1 MANATCAVRIEIKN
15 LLYLTDFSEPSEAAL
30 PFATAIAR
38 KYSAKIHA
46 LHVVVPVPFLF
57 TAPETIA
64 DSIAAEEEIAEAD
77 MQRLDSHLNGVPHET
92 TIQRGPGLWCII
104 ENAIKASSAE
114 IIVLGTHGR
123 TGAQKFLLGSVAE
136 EVFRRSPIPVLTI
149 GPRVRRGVH
158 NGGRFRR
165 ILFATDFSAESAA
178 AAPYAI
184 SLAQENQARLL
195 LVHVVRQRDH
205 DRDDRVYELSVAE
218 AIHRLYETVPEDVQ
232 LSCPPEVSVEHGK
245 PGKRIVE
252 AAEERSADLIVLGVR
267 DAAGHLSAATH
278 FERNTAHHVV
288 AHAACP
294 VLTVRSSF
302 VQSAGGL
309 QELRGG

>member
-1 MANATCAVRIEIKN
+1 MTNVTTGVRIEIKN

-38 KYSAKIHA
+38 KYGAGLHA
-46 LHVVVPVPFLF
+46 LHVVLPVPYVF

-64 DSIAAEEEIAEAD
+64 DSIAAEEEMAEAD
-77 MQRLDSHLNGVPHET
+77 MLRLDSRLNGLPHET
-92 TIQRGPGLWCII
+92 IIERGPGLWGAL
-104 ENAIKASSAE
+104 ENAIKATSADM
-114 IIVLGTHGR
+114 IVLGTHGR

-149 GPRVRRGVH
+149 GPQVSRGVH
-158 NGGRFRR
+158 NGGHFRR
-165 ILFATDFSAESAA
+165 ILFATDFSPEAAA

-205 DRDDRVYELSVAE
+205 DRDDRQYELSVAE
-218 AIHRLYETVPEDVQ
+218 AIHHLYETVPDSVEF
-232 LSCPPEVSVEHGK
+232 SCPPEFSVVHGN

-252 AAEERSADLIVLGVR
+252 VAQERSADLIVLGAR
-267 DAAGHLSAATH
+267 DAAGHLSAVTH

-294 VLTVRSSF
+294 VLTVRS
-302 VQSAGGL
+302 
-309 QELRGG
+309 

>member
-1 MANATCAVRIEIKN
+1 MTNVTSAVRIEIKN

-30 PFATAIAR
+30 PFVTAIAR
-38 KYSAKIHA
+38 KYDAKIHA
-46 LHVVVPVPFLF
+46 LHVVVPVPFVF

-64 DSIAAEEEIAEAD
+64 DSIAAQEEICEAD
-77 MQRLDSHLNGVPHET
+77 MQRLDSRLDGMPHET
-92 TIQRGPGLWCII
+92 IIQRGVSLWAVLQNTIQATC
-104 ENAIKASSAE
+104 ADM
-114 IIVLGTHGR
+114 IVLGTHGR

-136 EVFRRSPIPVLTI
+136 EVFRRSPVPVLTI

-165 ILFATDFSAESAA
+165 ILFATDFSSQSVA
-178 AAPYAI
+178 AAPYAV

-195 LVHVVRQRDH
+195 LVHVVRLRDH

-218 AIHRLYETVPEDVQ
+218 AIHHLHETVPEDAQ
-232 LSCPPEVSVEHGK
+232 LWCPPEVSVEHGN

-252 AAEERSADLIVLGVR
+252 AAEERGADLIVLGVR
-267 DAAGHLSAATH
+267 DAAGHLNAATH
-278 FERNTAHHVV
+278 FERNTAHNVV

-294 VLTVRSSF
+294 VLTVRS
-302 VQSAGGL
+302 
-309 QELRGG
+309 

>member
-1 MANATCAVRIEIKN
+1 MTSVTTGARIEIKN

-30 PFATAIAR
+30 PFAAAIAR
-38 KYSAKIHA
+38 KYGAGLHA
-46 LHVVVPVPFLF
+46 LHVVLPVPYVF

-64 DSIAAEEEIAEAD
+64 DSIAAEEEVAEAD
-77 MQRLDSHLNGVPHET
+77 MVRLDSRLNGVPHET
-92 TIQRGPGLWCII
+92 IIQRGLSLWSVLQ
-104 ENAIKASSAE
+104 NTIKSTGADMV
-114 IIVLGTHGR
+114 VLGTHGR

-149 GPRVRRGVH
+149 GPQVSRGVH
-158 NGGRFRR
+158 SGGHFRR
-165 ILFATDFSAESAA
+165 ILFATDFTPEAAA

-195 LVHVVRQRDH
+195 LVHVVHQRDH
-205 DRDDRVYELSVAE
+205 DRDDRMYELSVAE
-218 AIHRLYETVPEDVQ
+218 AIHHLYETVPDSVQ
-232 LSCPPEVSVEHGK
+232 LFCPPEVSVEHGN

-252 AAEERSADLIVLGVR
+252 VAQERTADLIVLGAR

-278 FERNTAHHVV
+278 FERNTAHYVV

-294 VLTVRSSF
+294 VLTVR
-302 VQSAGGL
+302 G
-309 QELRGG
+309 

>member
-1 MANATCAVRIEIKN
+1 MTNVSTGVQIEIKN

-38 KYSAKIHA
+38 KYGARLHA
-46 LHVVVPVPFLF
+46 LHVVLPMPYLF

-77 MQRLDSHLNGVPHET
+77 MLRLDSRLNGLPHET
-92 TIQRGPGLWCII
+92 IIERGPGLWCVL
-104 ENAIKASSAE
+104 ESAIKASGADM
-114 IIVLGTHGR
+114 IVLGTHGR

-149 GPRVRRGVH
+149 GPQVCRGVH
-158 NGGRFRR
+158 NGGHFRR
-165 ILFATDFSAESAA
+165 ILFATDFSPEADA

-205 DRDDRVYELSVAE
+205 DRDDRQYELSVAE
-218 AIHRLYETVPEDVQ
+218 AIHHLYEVVPDSVQ
-232 LSCPPEVSVEHGK
+232 LYSPPEVSVEHGN

-252 AAEERSADLIVLGVR
+252 VAQERNADLIVLGVR

-278 FERNTAHHVV
+278 FERNTAHNVV

-294 VLTVRSSF
+294 VLTVRS
-302 VQSAGGL
+302 
-309 QELRGG
+309 

>member
-1 MANATCAVRIEIKN
+1 MTNVSTGVQIEIKN

-38 KYSAKIHA
+38 KYGARLHA
-46 LHVVVPVPFLF
+46 LHVVLPMPYFF

-77 MQRLDSHLNGVPHET
+77 MQRLDSRLNGLPHET
-92 TIQRGPGLWCII
+92 IIERGPELWCVL
-104 ENAIKASSAE
+104 ENAIKTSGADM
-114 IIVLGTHGR
+114 IVLGTHGR

-149 GPRVRRGVH
+149 GPQVCRGVH
-158 NGGRFRR
+158 NGGHFRR
-165 ILFATDFSAESAA
+165 ILFATDFSPEADA

-195 LVHVVRQRDH
+195 LVHIVRQRDH
-205 DRDDRVYELSVAE
+205 DRDDRQYELSVAE
-218 AIHRLYETVPEDVQ
+218 AIQHLYETLPDSVE
-232 LSCPPEVSVEHGK
+232 LYSPPEVSVEHGN

-252 AAEERSADLIVLGVR
+252 VAQERSADLIVLGAR

-294 VLTVRSSF
+294 VLTVR
-302 VQSAGGL
+302 V
-309 QELRGG
+309 

>member
-1 MANATCAVRIEIKN
+1 MTNVTTGVRIEIKN

-30 PFATAIAR
+30 PFATSIAR
-38 KYSAKIHA
+38 KYGAGLHA
-46 LHVVVPVPFLF
+46 LHVVLPVPYVF

-64 DSIAAEEEIAEAD
+64 DSIAAQEEVAEAD
-77 MQRLDSHLNGVPHET
+77 MLRLDSRLNGLPHET
-92 TIQRGPGLWCII
+92 IIERGPGLWSVL
-104 ENAIKASSAE
+104 ENAIKATSADM
-114 IIVLGTHGR
+114 IVLGTHGR

-149 GPRVRRGVH
+149 GPQVCRGVH
-158 NGGRFRR
+158 NGGHFRR
-165 ILFATDFSAESAA
+165 ILFATDFSPEADA

-205 DRDDRVYELSVAE
+205 DRDDRMYELSVAE
-218 AIHRLYETVPEDVQ
+218 AIHHLYETVPDSVQ
-232 LSCPPEVSVEHGK
+232 LFSSPEVSVEHGN

-252 AAEERSADLIVLGVR
+252 VAQERSADLIVLGAR

-294 VLTVRSSF
+294 VLTVRS
-302 VQSAGGL
+302 
-309 QELRGG
+309 